1 MSNRERVTVA
11 GVGMTRFGK
20 YSERGVRSLAEEA
33 VGDALKDAGILPKDV
48 EAVFFSNAIS
58 GLITGQ
64 EMIRGQVALRNTGVL
79 GVPLFNVENAC
90 ASASSAF
97 HLAWMAIQSG
107 LYDVTLAVGAEKMT
121 HPDKALTF
129 RAIGTAVDLEQLRE
143 LKARME
149 SGDKKPE
156 IEGSGE
162 KKSFFMDIYAA
173 STREYM
179 KVSGATAETFAD
191 IAVKSHAFGALNPK
205 AQFHERVTREQV
217 LAAREV
223 SAPLTVLMCSPIGDG
238 AAAAV
243 LMSEKYAR
251 RLGIATPVEV
261 RASVIF
267 SGRDRAAEEPT
278 ALERVAKRAYEIA
291 GVGPSDIDVLE
302 VHDAAAPAELIAC
315 EELGIFPRGEGPR
328 FLAGGG
334 MDLGGLHVVNPSG
347 GLLSKGHPIGATGI
361 AQIVEVVDQ
370 LRGRC
375 GARQV
380 EGARVGL
387 TENGGGFLG
396 RDAAAMSVHIFST

>member
-1 MSNRERVTVA
+1 MHSTEPVTVA

-33 VGDALKDAGILPKDV
+33 VGDALKDAGVAAADV

-64 EMIRGQVALRNTGVL
+64 EMIRGQVALRNTGLL

-121 HPDKALTF
+121 HPDKSVTF

-143 LKARME
+143 LKARLD
-149 SGDKKPE
+149 SGGRQPE
-156 IEGSGE
+156 AEAGGE

-179 KVSGATAETFAD
+179 KTSGATASTFAD

-205 AQFHERVTREQV
+205 AQFHDRVTREQV
-217 LAAREV
+217 LGAREV
-223 SAPLTVLMCSPIGDG
+223 SPPLTVLMCSPIGDG

-243 LMSEKYAR
+243 LMSQKYAR
-251 RLGIATPVEV
+251 RLGIARGVQV

-267 SGRDRAAEEPT
+267 SGRDRAADEPT

-291 GVGPSDIDVLE
+291 GVGPSEIDVVE

-315 EELGIFPRGEGPR
+315 EELGLCAKGAGPA
-328 FLAGGG
+328 FLASGATNRGGA
-334 MDLGGLHVVNPSG
+334 HVVNPSG

-361 AQIVEVVDQ
+361 AQIVEIVDQ

-380 EGARVGL
+380 DGARIGL

-396 RDAAAMSVHIFST
+396 RDAAAMSVHIFSV